1 MTVNDLKQYRGLLN
15 KQQIKTL
22 RGQIIAGDGKSAEKG
37 LNKILKQGIKS
48 NG

>member
-37 LNKILKQGIKS
+37 LGKILIKRIKS

>member
-1 MTVNDLKQYRGLLN
+1 MTVNDLKQYRGLLS

-22 RGQIIAGDGKSAEKG
+22 RGQIIAGDDKGAEKG
-37 LNKILKQGIKS
+37 LNKILMQGIKS